1 VIASTEDR
9 AANQRSLRKRPVS
22 FHLSLSTE
30 TVMAAYPETPLI
42 VAPDATIG
50 EVLELMRAQKTGS
63 VLICADGKLEGI
75 FTDRDALRWMASQ
88 ASSGPTV
95 DQSAPISQLMT
106 VDPKSLPADTTVG
119 EAIQQMS
126 VGRYRH
132 VPIVDDSNCPSGVAS
147 VYGIVHY
154 LVDHFPQTIYN
165 LPPQPGQ
172 IPAEREGA

>member
-1 VIASTEDR
+1 M
-9 AANQRSLRKRPVS
+9 S

-30 TVMAAYPETPLI
+30 TVMAAYPEKPLI
-42 VAPDATIG
+42 VAPNATVG
-50 EVLELMRAQKTGS
+50 SVLELMRAQKTGS
-63 VLICADGKLEGI
+63 VLVCDGGQLAGI

-88 ASSGPTV
+88 AG
-95 DQSAPISQLMT
+95 DGQAGKGQAGDGQADGADAPISKLMT
-106 VDPKSLPADTTVG
+106 ADPKTLPADTTVG

-126 VGRYRH
+126 IGRYRH
-132 VPIVDDSNCPSGVAS
+132 LPIVDDKSCPSGVAS

-172 IPAEREGA
+172 VPAEREGA

>member
-1 VIASTEDR
+1 
-9 AANQRSLRKRPVS
+9 VS

-42 VAPDATIG
+42 VAPDASVG
-50 EVLELMRAQKTGS
+50 EVLGLMRAQKTGS
-63 VLICADGKLEGI
+63 VLVCDGGKLAGI

-88 ASSGPTV
+88 AGGGPTV
-95 DQSAPISQLMT
+95 DANAPISQLMT

-119 EAIQQMS
+119 VAIQQMS

-132 VPIVDDSNCPSGVAS
+132 VPIVDDKQCPSGVAS

-172 IPAEREGA
+172 VPAEREGA

>member
-1 VIASTEDR
+1 
-9 AANQRSLRKRPVS
+9 
-22 FHLSLSTE
+22 
-30 TVMAAYPETPLI
+30 MAAYPEKPLI
-42 VAPDATIG
+42 VAPTATIG

-63 VLICADGKLEGI
+63 VLVCEGGKLAGI

-88 ASSGPTV
+88 TGDEPGVAASE
-95 DQSAPISQLMT
+95 PISRLMT
-106 VDPKSLPADTTVG
+106 ADPKSLPADTTVG
-119 EAIQQMS
+119 VAIQQMS

-132 VPIVDDSNCPSGVAS
+132 IPILDDKSCPSGVAS

-172 IPAEREGA
+172 VPAEREGA